1 MMSSL
6 LIHTYRVVYRLVQL
20 FLHLGKCQ
28 CQRSHNQA
36 YLKHWTYLESGHW
49 FRGWIPGEWN
59 TISAYILGFVV
70 YGSVKTSRK
79 FVLFVWTTVEKLP
92 CSDLRFYLT
101 RSLFPRQCF
110 DNLSGL
116 NVREFMGKEESD
128 LVLFWHKIKLS
139 GTPYQSG
146 EVKKPLGRGNIK
158 ASKTANS
165 IAIDVVLLTTLLE
178 IILQCMC
185 LTMNLHEPLKPC
197 IMGLFHLGDWN
208 LRENYQAGIHD
219 VSDLFFFFLPFL
231 FLYLESSVPFMPIRQ
246 WNCNAECL
254 SVWEIPLEQ
263 TKLSKMEQTVCFV
276 PDDKIISDIHFS

>member
-92 CSDLRFYLT
+92 CWICAFISQEACFLDSALIIFQVSMLENLWVRRNLTSSCSDTRLNYL
-101 RSLFPRQCF
+101 
-110 DNLSGL
+110 
-116 NVREFMGKEESD
+116 E
-128 LVLFWHKIKLS
+128 
-139 GTPYQSG
+139 
-146 EVKKPLGRGNIK
+146 
-158 ASKTANS
+158 
-165 IAIDVVLLTTLLE
+165 LLTSPE
-178 IILQCMC
+178 
-185 LTMNLHEPLKPC
+185 K
-197 IMGLFHLGDWN
+197 
-208 LRENYQAGIHD
+208 
-219 VSDLFFFFLPFL
+219 
-231 FLYLESSVPFMPIRQ
+231 
-246 WNCNAECL
+246 
-254 SVWEIPLEQ
+254 
-263 TKLSKMEQTVCFV
+263 
-276 PDDKIISDIHFS
+276 